1 MEHFSIYTNNN
12 LDQVYTA
19 TKVCVRGEL
28 KEELDYRLKTIRN
41 SVGKG
46 HESVLEHANL
56 IMGFILK
63 KSELFSENMFNLLEA
78 CNYLHYRN
86 YDIENTDNKLLII
99 AGSIRGFK
107 QIFRNIKS
115 MTNPYLEAV
124 KSELYD
130 TTLADYY
137 QDFINDNIMDANKFI
152 KYIKDDDAI
161 LVKNESEVDVI
172 NKGTYKVGKIEFL
185 HVDKFRR
192 IQEDILAASTVVIP
206 LSDLFDFCTITI
218 KFNHISRTAS
228 HQLVRHRNAI
238 SQESQRYVN
247 YKDSLFINPYDE
259 DYEANHLAADNENFY
274 LLKNKLDEFA
284 NKSVELY
291 EDLVTN
297 YNAKKENARAI
308 LVSNVETTLIMTF
321 TFKNLIKAIE
331 LRTDLAAQSEIRNL
345 FNIIKDIFAEDIL
358 QLENPADMYDYI
370 CTCSENNYYA
380 DISGIIG
387 DYSYEEPVGDIQE
400 VTEELTDKE
409 VDELKQDLEK
419 EYGNFTDNYKISA
432 QEPIDSS
439 KDDNNTS
446 KDI

>member
-41 SVGKG
+41 SVGRG

-63 KSELFSENMFNLLEA
+63 KSELFSEDMFNLLEA

-218 KFNHISRTAS
+218 KFNH
-228 HQLVRHRNAI
+228 LM
-238 SQESQRYVN
+238 E
-247 YKDSLFINPYDE
+247 
-259 DYEANHLAADNENFY
+259 
-274 LLKNKLDEFA
+274 
-284 NKSVELY
+284 
-291 EDLVTN
+291 
-297 YNAKKENARAI
+297 
-308 LVSNVETTLIMTF
+308 
-321 TFKNLIKAIE
+321 
-331 LRTDLAAQSEIRNL
+331 
-345 FNIIKDIFAEDIL
+345 
-358 QLENPADMYDYI
+358 
-370 CTCSENNYYA
+370 
-380 DISGIIG
+380 
-387 DYSYEEPVGDIQE
+387 
-400 VTEELTDKE
+400 
-409 VDELKQDLEK
+409 
-419 EYGNFTDNYKISA
+419 
-432 QEPIDSS
+432 
-439 KDDNNTS
+439 
-446 KDI
+446 